1 MTRPRRGPLR
11 LLRESAQ
18 IKTLALLFVTMCV
31 ACLATYLFIFFN
43 MHGQVYKISSEIIE
57 RRAQYL
63 VETYHH
69 SDQTLDQVVEQY
81 RQGVGALM
89 LFDAFSDLPPMRG
102 VIVESDMRDGVVYF
116 SAQRDV
122 PFGVIRVEG
131 RYLVI
136 PPYIYNWETNAIQG
150 LVIHTLLLCALIASV
165 CTVIAI
171 HRAYQPLRKLDAAI
185 SRVARGDF
193 SARVD
198 VKRCDEIGKI
208 ARNFNWM
215 TSQLERI
222 EYLRRDFVS
231 SVSHEF
237 KTPLAAVQ
245 GSARMLAA
253 LPKEKLT
260 EQKLK
265 KYTGLILD
273 ETARMTNL
281 SSNLLR
287 LTRLEHQTVAE
298 NVTEF
303 SLDEQLRGAILALES
318 QWSAKKLQLEIQLE
332 PLNCQGD
339 EELLYQAWLN
349 LLTNAIKFSHER
361 GLLSVCLREAE
372 GMLQVELGDSGDGMS
387 EETMR
392 RVFEKF
398 YQGDPSR
405 KTEGSGLGL
414 SIVKRIV
421 DLHGGDIFYRSA
433 PGQGTLCTVRLPA
446 RQEHRRDAGC

>member
-1 MTRPRRGPLR
+1 MMGLRRNPLR

-31 ACLATYLFIFFN
+31 ACLGSYLFIFFN
-43 MHGQVYKISSEIIE
+43 VHGQVYKLSSEIIQ
-57 RRAQYL
+57 RRAEYL
-63 VETYHH
+63 VEVYRH
-69 SDQTLDQVVEQY
+69 SDQTLDEVVEQY
-81 RQGVGALM
+81 RRGVGALM
-89 LFDAFSDLPPMRG
+89 LYDSFSELPPMRS

-165 CTVIAI
+165 CTVITI

-185 SRVARGDF
+185 GLVARGDF
-193 SARVD
+193 SARVE
-198 VKRCDEIGKI
+198 VKRSDEIGKI

-253 LPKEKLT
+253 LSREKLT
-260 EQKLK
+260 DEKLK
-265 KYTGLILD
+265 KYTGLILE

-303 SLDEQLRGAILALES
+303 SLDEQIRRAILALES
-318 QWSAKKLQLEIQLE
+318 QWSTKKLQLDIQLE

-339 EELLYQAWLN
+339 EELLYQVWLN
-349 LLTNAIKFSHER
+349 LLTNAIKFSHQQ
-361 GLLSVCLREAE
+361 GLLSICLREKD
-372 GMLQVELGDSGDGMS
+372 GMLQMELGDNGDGMS

-392 RVFEKF
+392 RLFEKF
-398 YQGDPSR
+398 YQGDASR

-421 DLHGGDIFYRSA
+421 DLHEGEIFYRSA
-433 PGQGTLCTVRLPA
+433 PGRGTLCTVRLPL
-446 RQEHRRDAGC
+446 RQPRRE